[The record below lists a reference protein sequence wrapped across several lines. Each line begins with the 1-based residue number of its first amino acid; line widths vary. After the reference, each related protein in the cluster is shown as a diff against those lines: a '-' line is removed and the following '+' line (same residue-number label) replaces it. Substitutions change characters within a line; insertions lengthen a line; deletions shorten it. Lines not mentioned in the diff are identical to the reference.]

1 MRRTT
6 TLTAAGLLGLALL
19 TPTGGTAAG
28 ESCQREPA
36 TLVGTPDRPLV
47 GTDGRDVIVTNGATE
62 VTALGGDDRIC
73 VTGKRHP
80 WIAVDVGAGN
90 DVVDG
95 QHRPGQP
102 VFADLGTG
110 TDVFVGGDDDDRV
123 TLTYPDA
130 GGGTDTVTGGD
141 GDDTIQLQTGP
152 GDARVDNALGTF
164 SSSGSALARWSGV
177 EEFWL
182 AEPPS
187 PRTLTFVGSRG
198 RDTVVDDARTPGV
211 VHVTLDVG
219 ADAYRS
225 RTAPLPGSSISGG
238 VGTDLIE
245 VASPSSGLELDLE
258 RQRMVVDDGTP
269 YTVSTTDVED
279 ANLFARRVLLKGDS
293 GSNELGFTACR
304 AVVKG
309 REGSDTVRREHDG
322 IFDTDLDCQES
333 ARIHGGPG
341 KDALSGTRGADV
353 ILGNDGRDV
362 LRGGNGA
369 DKLFGG
375 RGRDTADGGQG
386 RDRCLA

>member
-6 TLTAAGLLGLALL
+6 TLTAAGLIGLALL
-19 TPTGGTAAG
+19 TPTAGSAAD
-28 ESCQREPA
+28 ESCLWEPA
-36 TLVGTPDRPLV
+36 TLVGTPDHPLV

-80 WIAVDVGAGN
+80 WIAVDAGAGN

-95 QHRPGQP
+95 QHRSGQP

-123 TLTYPDA
+123 TLAYPDA
-130 GGGTDTVTGGD
+130 GGGPDVVTGGD

-164 SSSGSALARWSGV
+164 SSSGAALARWSGV

-187 PRTLTFVGSRG
+187 PRALTFVGSRR
-198 RDTVVDDARTPGV
+198 RDTVVDDARTPSV

-238 VGTDLIE
+238 VGSDLIE
-245 VASPSSGLELDLE
+245 VASPTSGLHLDLQ
-258 RQRMVVDDGTP
+258 RQRMVVDDTTAYTGRRQASRTP
-269 YTVSTTDVED
+269 TCSRGRSCSRATPGATSSASRPAERSSRDGRVPTRSVASTT
-279 ANLFARRVLLKGDS
+279 APSTPISTA
-293 GSNELGFTACR
+293 GSPRASTAVP
-304 AVVKG
+304 A
-309 REGSDTVRREHDG
+309 
-322 IFDTDLDCQES
+322 
-333 ARIHGGPG
+333 
-341 KDALSGTRGADV
+341 GT
-353 ILGNDGRDV
+353 
-362 LRGGNGA
+362 
-369 DKLFGG
+369 
-375 RGRDTADGGQG
+375 
-386 RDRCLA
+386 C